1 MPSPFESMPLLPAS
15 LRRRQWMAM
24 ALSAGAATTL
34 WPAAHAVAA
43 QVAPSATPQDQLI
56 MGISMN
62 NLLSLDPAGATGN
75 GVVEIAANLYDF
87 LIELHPEDT
96 TRMEPGLAQRWEVG
110 ADGLSLVFHLREGV
124 RFQSGAPVTAQDA
137 AWSLHRVLRLN
148 LALATPWKGYGFT
161 AKNQIQLEKKE
172 DMKKR
177 GLASPD
183 CGDALAMTFA
193 VSPCVQEPMAKNW
206 RAQLA
211 RRNAASSQAA

>member
-1 MPSPFESMPLLPAS
+1 VTELNGGSAPTDQITYFNRRAELWGLMRDALHAGMEIPDDRQ
-15 LRRRQWMAM
+15 LR
-24 ALSAGAATTL
+24 
-34 WPAAHAVAA
+34 
-43 QVAPSATPQDQLI
+43 DDLI
-56 MGISMN
+56 G
-62 NLLSLDPAGATGN
+62 
-75 GVVEIAANLYDF
+75 
-87 LIELHPEDT
+87 PE
-96 TRMEPGLAQRWEVG
+96 
-110 ADGLSLVFHLREGV
+110 
-124 RFQSGAPVTAQDA
+124 
-137 AWSLHRVLRLN
+137 
-148 LALATPWKGYGFT
+148 YGFT

>member
-1 MPSPFESMPLLPAS
+1 
-15 LRRRQWMAM
+15 M
-24 ALSAGAATTL
+24 ALSAGAATTW

-110 ADGLSLVFHLREGV
+110 PTGAAWFFTCARGRGFSLVRPSLRRMRPG
-124 RFQSGAPVTAQDA
+124 RCTGS
-137 AWSLHRVLRLN
+137 
-148 LALATPWKGYGFT
+148 
-161 AKNQIQLEKKE
+161 
-172 DMKKR
+172 
-177 GLASPD
+177 
-183 CGDALAMTFA
+183 CG
-193 VSPCVQEPMAKNW
+193 
-206 RAQLA
+206 
-211 RRNAASSQAA
+211 